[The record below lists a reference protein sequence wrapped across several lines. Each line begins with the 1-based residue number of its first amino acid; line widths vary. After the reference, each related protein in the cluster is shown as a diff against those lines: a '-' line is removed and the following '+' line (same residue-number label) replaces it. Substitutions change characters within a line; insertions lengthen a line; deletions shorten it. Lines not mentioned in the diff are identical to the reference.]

1 MQPLPTV
8 QEFMDTK
15 VPTLSPST
23 PVLDAIDFLLK
34 NRVTGA
40 PVVDADGTLLGILTE
55 KDCLRLVARSPEPEN
70 VRDLVR
76 DLMTTELVTIPPTMD
91 IYYVAGLF
99 LTKSFRRFPV
109 VEEEGRLI
117 GAVTRFDILR
127 AIRAPSVRDRWS
139 RGRN

>member
-8 QEFMDTK
+8 QDVMDTK

-55 KDCLRLVARSPEPEN
+55 KDCLQLVARSAEPEN
-70 VRDLVR
+70 VRDLGG

-91 IYYVAGLF
+91 IYYTAGLF
-99 LTKSFRRFPV
+99 LKKSFRRFPV
-109 VEEEGRLI
+109 VEEGRLV

-127 AIRAPSVRDRWS
+127 AIRQPAVRDRWS
-139 RGRN
+139 RNKG

>member
-8 QEFMDTK
+8 QDVMDTK

-55 KDCLRLVARSPEPEN
+55 KDCLQLVARSAEPEN
-70 VRDLVR
+70 VRDLVG

-91 IYYVAGLF
+91 IYYTAGLF
-99 LTKSFRRFPV
+99 LKKSFRRFPV
-109 VEEEGRLI
+109 VGEGRLV

-127 AIRAPSVRDRWS
+127 AIRQPAVRDRWS
-139 RGRN
+139 RNKG

>member
-8 QEFMDTK
+8 QDVMDTK

-55 KDCLRLVARSPEPEN
+55 KDCLQLVARSAEPEN
-70 VRDLVR
+70 VRALVGDL
-76 DLMTTELVTIPPTMD
+76 
-91 IYYVAGLF
+91 
-99 LTKSFRRFPV
+99 
-109 VEEEGRLI
+109 
-117 GAVTRFDILR
+117 
-127 AIRAPSVRDRWS
+127 
-139 RGRN
+139 

>member
-8 QEFMDTK
+8 QDVMDTK

-23 PVLDAIDFLLK
+23 PVLDAIDFMLK

-55 KDCLRLVARSPEPEN
+55 KDCLQLVARSAEPEN
-70 VRDLVR
+70 VRDLVG

-91 IYYVAGLF
+91 IYYTAGLF
-99 LTKSFRRFPV
+99 LKKSFRRFPV
-109 VEEEGRLI
+109 VEEGRLV

-127 AIRAPSVRDRWS
+127 AIRQPAVRDRWS
-139 RGRN
+139 RNKG

>member
-1 MQPLPTV
+1 MHPLPTV

-40 PVVDADGTLLGILTE
+40 PVVDDDGALLGILTE
-55 KDCLRLVARSPEPEN
+55 KDCLRLVARSAEPEN
-70 VRDLVR
+70 VSDLVR

-91 IYYVAGLF
+91 IYYAAGLF
-99 LTKSFRRFPV
+99 LKESFRRFPV
-109 VEEEGRLI
+109 VEDGRLV

-127 AIRAPSVRDRWS
+127 AIRNPAVRDRWS
-139 RGRN
+139 RNTA